1 MDKAKIERTLLQG
14 DVSTEKTPIG
24 KFLVDVKSGKKF
36 GFTTGFKSLDKYVG
50 RIDKGQVWAVGGYT
64 GTGKSYFVLNM
75 IDGMLQEPV
84 KTRPKIC
91 VFSTEL
97 SKQEYILRYI
107 FMKTGVFPLEFYSKP
122 EMYYPTAVENSKIF
136 FSTTSSPEYYL
147 KVYGGIYKL
156 EEIVE
161 TLTALKDKEELP
173 DVVFIDY
180 VQDISMRNMVR
191 EEDSMSVVVPMIK
204 QVAMKFGVAIIL
216 VSQVNNYT
224 QQKDFKQGKTPLS
237 PFSNGKKLSH
247 MMHAGIVLS
256 RKRSDSLT
264 SAHLQA
270 DIVKARAG
278 VSGRIP
284 FEILDGYRIIEIDK
298 KRALELDTAIENAET
313 PEQVNNMIG
322 RKDGRFDIGGL
333 LGAAEDEPDSGAST
347 NKDDDPFA
355 PVYKHLGY
363 D

>member
-1 MDKAKIERTLLQG
+1 MDRTKIENALLQG
-14 DVSTEKTPIG
+14 DVSTEKAPIG
-24 KFLVDVKSGKKF
+24 KFLVDVKAGKKF
-36 GFTTGFKSLDKYVG
+36 GFTTGFQSLDKYVG

-75 IDGMLQEPV
+75 IDGMLQEPK

-107 FMKTGVFPLEFYSKP
+107 FMKTGVFPLEFYARP
-122 EMYYPTAVENSKIF
+122 DMYYTTAIENSKIF
-136 FSTTSSPEYYL
+136 FSTTSSPDYHL

-161 TLTALKDKEELP
+161 TLTALKDKDELP

-256 RKRSDSLT
+256 RKRSDSIT
-264 SAHLQA
+264 SSHLQA

-278 VSGRIP
+278 VSGRLP

-298 KRALELDTAIENAET
+298 KRAMELDTAIENAET
-313 PEQVNNMIG
+313 PEQATKITKRN
-322 RKDGRFDIGGL
+322 DGQFDIGGL
-333 LGAAEDEPDSGAST
+333 LGTSEDKEDRGADTGES
-347 NKDDDPFA
+347 DDPFA
-355 PVYKHLGY
+355 PVYKHMGY